1 MTVHVNKLTEAKRV
15 VVVSRIESPPSTL
28 TFPVASL
35 KCMVLEC
42 KVAVAKSPL
51 MAPPFTAKLSENR
64 QPEKRVADDLRR
76 SEIAPPSPLSRVLLR
91 LMDIHNEESWSR

>member
-1 MTVHVNKLTEAKRV
+1 MN
-15 VVVSRIESPPSTL
+15 RIAISIL
-28 TFPVASL
+28 TFPAASL

-64 QPEKRVADDLRR
+64 QPEKRVADDPRR
-76 SEIAPPSPLSRVLLR
+76 SETAPPSPLSRVLLR
-91 LMDIHNEESWSR
+91 FMDTHTTMNTIGQGEKLRRNDKA

>member
-76 SEIAPPSPLSRVLLR
+76 SEIAPPSPLSRVLLK
-91 LMDIHNEESWSR
+91 LTDVHNDHN